1 MMRLDSGNLGNL
13 SNLGNLDNLY
23 SLGNLDNLGNLGAED
38 GDWASILADIDT
50 WAGILMGSP
59 DIDPWGSLLLGRAV
73 NKHSQS
79 FTLPGEGFHK
89 ESIR

>member
-1 MMRLDSGNLGNL
+1 MMRLDSG
-13 SNLGNLDNLY
+13 
-23 SLGNLDNLGNLGAED
+23 NLGNLGAED

-50 WAGILMGSP
+50 WAGILMRSP

-79 FTLPGEGFHK
+79 FTLLSHLR
-89 ESIR
+89 IY

>member
-13 SNLGNLDNLY
+13 GNLGNI
-23 SLGNLDNLGNLGAED
+23 GNIGDIGAED
-38 GDWASILADIDT
+38 GDWDRILADIDT

>member
-13 SNLGNLDNLY
+13 DT
-23 SLGNLDNLGNLGAED
+23 ED
-38 GDWASILADIDT
+38 GDWDRILADIDT

-73 NKHSQS
+73 NKQSQS
-79 FTLPGEGFHK
+79 FTLPREGLY
-89 ESIR
+89 